1 MKGKILELRS
11 LLRKIECLAMELS
24 DEAKA
29 ESHKIEMKLLAMQS
43 NGTSFRESIPTFKK
57 MNYYDR
63 VSSASKRLASSA
75 EFDRITNQLF
85 TGIIKEKI

>member
-1 MKGKILELRS
+1 MKEKILELRN
-11 LLRKIECLAMELS
+11 LLRKVESLAMELS
-24 DEAKA
+24 HEAKA
-29 ESHKIEMKLLAMQS
+29 ESHKIELKLVAMQT
-43 NGTSFRESIPTFKK
+43 NGTPFRDSIPTFKK